1 MNDFKFCM
9 YCGTKL
15 PMEAKFCMECGKP
28 TGIIDE
34 EIAQTNEKEMNI
46 EEKLSNKLND
56 PSLSDIDVSNIK
68 VILATE
74 GYSKG
79 VKENRTKQLK
89 ENNIISYNE
98 YNEIMEYINNT
109 TVSASS
115 SPKSTD
121 QIIAEAKANHSS
133 VVHCPKCGSTSIVTT
148 NKKLS
153 VKRAVVGTMLLNP
166 IGGAVGAVTSKKM
179 YNVCQNCGH
188 RWKL

>member
-9 YCGTKL
+9 HCGAKL
-15 PMEAKFCMECGKP
+15 PNEAKFCMECGKP

-34 EIAQTNEKEMNI
+34 EINI

-79 VKENRTKQLK
+79 VKENRTRQLR
-89 ENNIISYNE
+89 ENNVISYNE
-98 YNEIMEYINNT
+98 YNEIMNYISNST
-109 TVSASS
+109 TSVSS
-115 SPKSTD
+115 SPKTTE
-121 QIIAEAKANHSS
+121 QIIAEAKATHSD
-133 VVHCPKCGSTSIVTT
+133 VVRCPKCGSTSIVAS

-166 IGGAVGAVTSKKM
+166 IGGAIGAVTSKKM
-179 YNVCQNCGH
+179 YNICQNCGH
-188 RWKL
+188 RWKI

>member
-28 TGIIDE
+28 TFVKSE
-34 EIAQTNEKEMNI
+34 ETVQPKESI
-46 EEKLSNKLND
+46 EEKMKRMLND
-56 PSLSDIDVSNIK
+56 SNVSKDAKTNLK
-68 VILATE
+68 VIVAPK
-74 GYSKG
+74 GFSKG
-79 VKENRTKQLK
+79 VKLNRANWLL
-89 ENNIISYNE
+89 EHNEISEDE
-98 YNEIMEYINNT
+98 YNEILEYIDNSELIPTGTKNES
-109 TVSASS
+109 V
-115 SPKSTD
+115 D
-121 QIIAEAKANHSS
+121 QIVSRAKANHNS
-133 VVHCPKCGSTSIVTT
+133 VVRCPKCGSTSIVTT